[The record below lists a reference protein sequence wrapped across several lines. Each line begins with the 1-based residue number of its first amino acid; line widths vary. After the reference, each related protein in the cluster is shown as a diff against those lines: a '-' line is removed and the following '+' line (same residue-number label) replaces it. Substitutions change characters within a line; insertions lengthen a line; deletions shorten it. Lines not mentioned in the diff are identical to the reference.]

1 MVKAHTPI
9 NWENEPSYNTP
20 INEANL
26 NKMDSTIGVLDDR
39 IIAQDTSKLDKATA
53 YTMVKDISFNE
64 NNGVFTVTRLNGST
78 FTIDTRLEKIA
89 INFKYDYSTQK
100 LIVTLIDGTT
110 QSIDMSA
117 LLTQY
122 EFTDSATLDFT
133 TDSSGK
139 VTATI
144 KSGSI
149 TEDMLQPNFL
159 ADIRVET
166 AKSAQSMANAKISE
180 NNAKQSELN
189 AKASEEQAFEYSNN
203 AQPLAQSVSGMNP
216 TATNSTDGSV
226 IYLNNKGYT
235 QQDGTPSPD
244 NPIRIGASA
253 DKGYFDGELKQ
264 GYYDIYDGKFNGSIT
279 WVSCSNPIYCK
290 PNDIVKIS
298 YEEVQSVR
306 IVYFNGS
313 TFVCAETS
321 SKAKEYTFTVPS
333 GVDRFYFNVNNT
345 KEITPSTAKH
355 ISVTINGNYAIPVKT
370 TGKNIFGG
378 LALAQSLKNVS
389 ATSEIDETNG
399 TVTFNHFKYRD
410 NSLFDNFKSD
420 TQYTFILNGNVV
432 DSNNRNNDIT
442 IQYTDGTDTLIEIPT
457 TRGNIV
463 VVSDKTKSISKLFLA
478 WNYGYP
484 SILYYNQCGIFEGV
498 ITEEEFEEYQ
508 ETVANIPITEPLYEG
523 DYIEVYADGTGQI
536 VRKMK
541 KFVIDGAN
549 NKLTGGDD
557 FNGSGINY
565 AYLFADDRALKNYSA
580 ISTIGVHPYGIG
592 SKIEGVQT
600 NEYNTSIAIFLLDER
615 TGVLSTDTKKE
626 RLDKFNTWL
635 QSNPV
640 TIVYELAEPTVTP
653 LTAEQVSEFMKLQTF
668 KGVTHVTADGEVT
681 MRYYCDNDS
690 GETVSMLQDM
700 VEKTN
705 EVVAKVENLGGA
717 FEVFDVTSVS
727 ISVSS
732 GQTTTVL
739 LPISANGYTALGVV
753 GASSDT
759 DGVDIGGVTM
769 NTDRVTAYV
778 KVTNHTSSN
787 KSAKVT
793 IQVLYIK

>member
-122 EFTDSATLDFT
+122 EFTDSATLDFS

-149 TEDMLQPNFL
+149 TEDMLQPNYL
-159 ADIRVET
+159 AEIKVET
-166 AKSAQSMANAKISE
+166 EKSAQSMANAKISE

-189 AKASEEQAFEYSNN
+189 AKASEEQALEYSNN
-203 AQPLAQSVSGMNP
+203 AQPLAQYVSGMNP

-264 GYYDIYDGKFNGSIT
+264 GCYDIYDGKFNGSIT

-508 ETVANIPITEPLYEG
+508 ETEALIPTSSPFYKG
-523 DYIEVYADGTGQI
+523 DFIEVYADGSGREYRANKATVLDGI
-536 VRKMK
+536 TNKMT
-541 KFVIDGAN
+541 V
-549 NKLTGGDD
+549 
-557 FNGSGINY
+557 GSNYRDTTLNY
-565 AYLFADDRALKNYSA
+565 AYLFMADRKGGSDVV
-580 ISTIGVHPYGIG
+580 STIGKGDDNFVEGIYGHA
-592 SKIEGVQT
+592 SNK
-600 NEYNTSIAIFLLDER
+600 AIVICLSDER
-615 TGVLSTDTKKE
+615 TGVVSTDTHSQICE
-626 RLDKFNTWL
+626 KFNTWL

-640 TIVYELAEPTVTP
+640 PIVYKLATSTSTP
-653 LTAEQVSEFMKLQTF
+653 LTAEQVAEFLKLRTYR
-668 KGVTHVTADGEVT
+668 GVTRVTADGEVT